1 MNSATIANASGQI
14 EALSSAL
21 DNAYWEASTI
31 DRKDLI
37 YSIITL
43 LNAEIIE
50 ISKLSIQDH
59 DLPYEPISSD
69 FSTLKTKLNTLN
81 QQIDS
86 AVIRHST
93 CKELQR
99 LIPSISSML
108 L

>member
-1 MNSATIANASGQI
+1 MNTATIADASRQI
-14 EALSSAL
+14 EELSSAL

-43 LNAEIIE
+43 LNGEIIE

-69 FSTLKTKLNTLN
+69 FSTLKTKLNTLS
-81 QQIDS
+81 QQMDD

-93 CKELQR
+93 RKELQR
-99 LIPSISSML
+99 LTPSITAL
-108 L
+108 IV